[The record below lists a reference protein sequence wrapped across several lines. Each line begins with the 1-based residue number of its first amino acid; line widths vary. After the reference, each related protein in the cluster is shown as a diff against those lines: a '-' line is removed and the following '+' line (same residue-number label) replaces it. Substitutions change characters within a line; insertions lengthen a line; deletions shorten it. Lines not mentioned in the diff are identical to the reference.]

1 MTKINL
7 IVLVIFISSIFFL
20 FNGSGWRKS
29 FSFFTFCSRE
39 KWKMLLFIVFLTDM
53 KTLLN
58 DFLFLLN
65 DSVSEWIFFL
75 KSFIFN
81 FLIFDLL
88 DLNFSFCFL
97 YKSRNFW
104 EIDLTNNF
112 QYLFS
117 IFNWKFSECSVR
129 F

>member
-7 IVLVIFISSIFFL
+7 IVLVIFISFIFFL

-29 FSFFTFCSRE
+29 FSFLHFAPGKNGKCYF
-39 KWKMLLFIVFLTDM
+39 FIVFLTDM

-81 FLIFDLL
+81 SVIFDLL